1 MNRDIRWLVHSA
13 VCYRAEHLSSYSSIV
28 IDNEWKVLKATIP
41 NCKSMVVHT
50 DCFDHFVSKWQKY
63 PVQTARVNRRTVT
76 CVYCKTKS
84 SREIM
89 NKLKFILG
97 AS

>member
-1 MNRDIRWLVHSA
+1 MKDIRWLLHSA
-13 VCYRAEHLSSYSSIV
+13 VGYRGEHLGSYTSIIV
-28 IDNEWKVLKATIP
+28 DNEWRILKSPCVTS
-41 NCKSMVVHT
+41 KSLVVHT
-50 DCFDHFVSKWQKY
+50 DCFNHFISKWQKY
-63 PVQTARVNRRTVT
+63 PVQSARVNRRTVT

>member
-1 MNRDIRWLVHSA
+1 MKDIRWLTQSA
-13 VCYRAEHLSSYSSIV
+13 VGFRGDNMSWRTPIV
-28 IDNEWKVLKATIP
+28 IDSEWKILKSSDK
-41 NCKSMVVHT
+41 NFRSLVVHT